1 LTQRD
6 LFISLGFGA
15 AATTFYA
22 EDQEKRFVVLYVD
35 DGADEGGSCVCRIE
49 LGEVLHGAKT
59 AIFAHVVK
67 KIAVFVCFKA

>member
-1 LTQRD
+1 VSRG
-6 LFISLGFGA
+6 LGDV
-15 AATTFYA
+15 YKR
-22 EDQEKRFVVLYVD
+22 QEEEE
-35 DGADEGGSCVCRIE
+35 DEGPRGRIE